1 MCFSTIFPVKALG
14 RVEESSLG
22 NHGEAE
28 RYPGIQQSTKETKII
43 ERMEKKWYPE
53 IHPRTKE
60 NRIIDKDEKAQEEP
74 NKRKPREIVTQLW
87 LI

>member
-1 MCFSTIFPVKALG
+1 MVIIFVTESENVLCFSTIFPVKALG

-43 ERMEKKWYPE
+43 ERMEKKVVSQNTPE
-53 IHPRTKE
+53 
-60 NRIIDKDEKAQEEP
+60 
-74 NKRKPREIVTQLW
+74 NKRK
-87 LI
+87 

>member
-1 MCFSTIFPVKALG
+1 
-14 RVEESSLG
+14 
-22 NHGEAE
+22 
-28 RYPGIQQSTKETKII
+28 
-43 ERMEKKWYPE
+43 MEKKWYPE